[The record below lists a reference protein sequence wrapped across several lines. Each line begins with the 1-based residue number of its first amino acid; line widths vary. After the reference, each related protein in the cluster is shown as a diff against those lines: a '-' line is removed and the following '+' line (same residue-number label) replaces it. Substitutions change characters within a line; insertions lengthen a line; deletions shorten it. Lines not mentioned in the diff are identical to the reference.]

1 MSEYIKFLTKGGGP
15 TGMGHVMRSI
25 NVAHALKEMDMPVYF
40 LFDNERS
47 ATGLVE
53 ENGFSWSRYRTG
65 RPALAEGPA
74 GVVVMDTNDDVSEY
88 VKSFKKK
95 GSKVLLI
102 DNATKASG
110 VADLSITPS
119 ALMAESMDNDPYGGS
134 KFVIVGE
141 NFFRARKEMKVRE
154 HKLPLEILV
163 TMGWCDANNITLM
176 VLNSLTAVDDIHIT
190 VVLGPD
196 YPHMKSME
204 SFKKEGSEKIT
215 FRHGVKDM
223 SPLMAAAH
231 IAFTA
236 LGTTVYELAFMGV
249 PPVILSNFMDDDK
262 DLSELKSLKAGVSL
276 GFHKVVTDDEIRATT
291 RKFVEDAGYWL
302 EVSERARMLTDGR
315 GAWRIASIIVELYR
329 HGGSR
334 V

>member
-1 MSEYIKFLTKGGGP
+1 MSEYIKFLAKGGGP

-40 LFDNERS
+40 LFDGENS

-53 ENGFSWSRYRTG
+53 ENGFSWSRYKTG

-74 GVVVMDTNDDVSEY
+74 GVVVMDTDDDVSEH
-88 VKSFKKK
+88 VESFKKK

-110 VADLSITPS
+110 VADLSITSS
-119 ALMAESMDNDPYGGS
+119 AFMAEAIGKNPYAGS

-141 NFFRARKEMKVRE
+141 NFFNAKKTMKPPK
-154 HKLPLEILV
+154 HSLPLEILV
-163 TMGWCDANNITLM
+163 TMGWCDANNITLKVVKALSGM
-176 VLNSLTAVDDIHIT
+176 EDVHIT

-196 YPHMKSME
+196 YPFMKTME
-204 SFKKEGSEKIT
+204 PFKDDGWGKVT

-223 SPLMAAAH
+223 APLMASSH

-249 PPVILSNFMDDDK
+249 PPVIISNYMEDEK
-262 DLSELKSLKAGVSL
+262 DLKALMNLKAGVSL
-276 GFHKVVTDDEIRATT
+276 GFHKTVTGEAILRTA
-291 RKFVEDAGYWL
+291 RRFVEDARYWRNA
-302 EVSERARMLTDGR
+302 SEQARLLTDGK
-315 GAWRIASIIVELYR
+315 GAWRIASIIAELYKR
-329 HGGSR
+329 GGKS
-334 V
+334 

>member
-25 NVAHALKEMDMPVYF
+25 NVARALKEMDMPVYF
-40 LFDNERS
+40 LFDNESS

-53 ENGFSWSRYRTG
+53 ENGFSWSRYRSG

-74 GVVVMDTNDDVSEY
+74 GVVVMDINDDVSEY
-88 VKSFKKK
+88 VRSFKKK

-119 ALMAESMDNDPYGGS
+119 ALMAESIGKDPYGGS

-154 HKLPLEILV
+154 HKMPLEVLV
-163 TMGWCDANNITLM
+163 TMGWCDSNNITLR
-176 VLNSLTAVDDIHIT
+176 VLRSLSDMDDIHLT

-196 YPHMKSME
+196 YTHMKSME
-204 SFKKEGSEKIT
+204 AFKSDKSGKFT

-223 SPLMAAAH
+223 APLMAKAH

-249 PPVILSNFMDDDK
+249 PPVILSNYMEDDK
-262 DLSELKSLKAGVSL
+262 DLASLKSLKAGVSL
-276 GFHKVVTDDEIRATT
+276 GFHKIVTDDEIRSTT

-315 GAWRIASIIVELYR
+315 GAWRIASIIAELYR
-329 HGGSR
+329 NGGSLA
-334 V
+334 

>member
-1 MSEYIKFLTKGGGP
+1 MSEYIKFLAKGGGA
-15 TGMGHVMRSI
+15 TGIGHVMRSL
-25 NVAHALKEMDMPVYF
+25 NVARALKEMDMPVYF
-40 LFDNERS
+40 LFDGENS

-53 ENGFSWSRYRTG
+53 ENGFSWSRYKTG

-74 GVVVMDTNDDVSEY
+74 GVVVMDTGDDVSEY

-102 DNATKASG
+102 DNTTKASG

-119 ALMAESMDNDPYGGS
+119 ALMADAPGKDPYAGS

-141 NFFRARKEMKVRE
+141 NFFHAQKTMRPRV
-154 HKLPLEILV
+154 HSLPLEILV
-163 TMGWCDANNITLM
+163 TMGWCDAKNITLK
-176 VLNSLTAVDDIHIT
+176 VLKALYDMEDIHMT

-196 YPHMKSME
+196 YPFMKTME
-204 SFKKEGSEKIT
+204 PFKEDGWGKIT

-223 SPLMAAAH
+223 APLMAASH

-249 PPVILSNFMDDDK
+249 PPIILSNYLEDEK
-262 DLSELKSLKAGVSL
+262 DLNTLKSMKAGVSL
-276 GFHKVVTDDEIRATT
+276 GFHQSVTDWEIQSTAR
-291 RKFVEDAGYWL
+291 RFVEDAGYWRD
-302 EVSERARMLTDGR
+302 VSEQARLLTDGK
-315 GAWRIASIIVELYR
+315 GAWRIASIIAELYKR
-329 HGGSR
+329 GGSR
-334 V
+334 